1 MNLNKIII
9 AISFTSIF
17 LSLPIPVYAVN
28 TPNFGSCVNPQGK
41 VIASYKSGKHGI
53 VGMNSEVSGS
63 DSVYQSSNTGVT
75 QCFCPEDG
83 KGIQTNWYDVSNVPQ
98 KDIDILKK
106 EGWTF
111 FATGSKWGLKDVP
124 YVAKNADYA
133 CNKTAV
139 KKSKTTEVLKL
150 ASTGETQTIY
160 TFLLSGAAFLI
171 AGLIL
176 RKFSK

>member
-1 MNLNKIII
+1 MILNRIII
-9 AISFTSIF
+9 AISFVSVL
-17 LSLPIPVYAVN
+17 LSLPRPVYAVN

-41 VIASYKSGKHGI
+41 VIASYEDGKHGI
-53 VGMNSEVSGS
+53 VGMKGEVSGS
-63 DSVYQSSNTGVT
+63 DSVYQSSKNGVT
-75 QCFCPEDG
+75 QCFCPVDG
-83 KGIQTNWYDVSNVPQ
+83 QGIQTNWYDVSSVSQ

-106 EGWTF
+106 EGWTY

-160 TFLLSGAAFLI
+160 VFLLAGAAFLI
-171 AGLIL
+171 TGLIL